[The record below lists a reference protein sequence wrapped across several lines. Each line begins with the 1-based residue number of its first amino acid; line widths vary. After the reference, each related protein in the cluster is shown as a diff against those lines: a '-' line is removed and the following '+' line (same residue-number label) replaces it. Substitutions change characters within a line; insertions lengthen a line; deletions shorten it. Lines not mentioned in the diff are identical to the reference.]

1 MPDLSNRS
9 DKMSFI
15 AGSGEMAQRIQRF
28 DWAKHPFGPPEDW
41 PQSLRSAVGICLQS
55 AFPTAIYWGPEL
67 RLLYNDAWAPIPGPR
82 HPAALGKPAQEV
94 WADIWDIIWP
104 QFRSLLETGDGFFA
118 ENQLLPMRRYG
129 FEEETYWS
137 YSFSAI
143 RGEDGRIAGIFNCG
157 YETTETV
164 LGQRRLAFMLDF
176 SERLHD
182 QSEPEAATETAAAL
196 LGRHLQAVHV
206 GYCEAD
212 DGGDLNLLHGWAA
225 EGLPPAPAG
234 LRLSDFG
241 PAVARNLA
249 KGQAV
254 RIDDVESYSGTAGPG
269 PADTFARLRSRAGVF
284 VPWMQGDRLAA
295 ALFLL
300 TAEPRRWSGS
310 DVVTLQEAMET
321 AHNTIVI
328 LRNEERQALLMREID
343 HRAKNA
349 LAVVQAVVHLSQ
361 AEDMDDFRRVV
372 EDRIASLSRAHDLLA
387 ESRWQGLE
395 LRNLIEQELR
405 AFGGDGGRRVRLG
418 GPALRLPPQLAQT
431 VALALHELTTNAAK
445 YGALKG
451 NGGRLDVI
459 WENDGGRRLV
469 LDWRETAAEPI
480 SPPSGRGGFGSELL
494 NKSIRGQ
501 LGGEIDFDWDP
512 GGLKCRL
519 VLPLQQRDRGTEGA
533 AARPGTPAAT
543 PRSDAAKGL
552 PRLLLAEDEPLVAM
566 DLEARLEGFGYD
578 IVATVDNLTAALQV
592 AEDDLPD
599 VALLDANLHGESS
612 LPAALVLT
620 RRGVPVVFITGYDR
634 MENLPEELAG
644 VPRLSKPILDATLR
658 ETLAAALSSGN
669 DRPDN
674 ADLDSRP
681 INTA

>member
-1 MPDLSNRS
+1 
-9 DKMSFI
+9 
-15 AGSGEMAQRIQRF
+15 
-28 DWAKHPFGPPEDW
+28 
-41 PQSLRSAVGICLQS
+41 
-55 AFPTAIYWGPEL
+55 
-67 RLLYNDAWAPIPGPR
+67 
-82 HPAALGKPAQEV
+82 
-94 WADIWDIIWP
+94 
-104 QFRSLLETGDGFFA
+104 
-118 ENQLLPMRRYG
+118 
-129 FEEETYWS
+129 
-137 YSFSAI
+137 
-143 RGEDGRIAGIFNCG
+143 
-157 YETTETV
+157 
-164 LGQRRLAFMLDF
+164 
-176 SERLHD
+176 
-182 QSEPEAATETAAAL
+182 
-196 LGRHLQAVHV
+196 
-206 GYCEAD
+206 
-212 DGGDLNLLHGWAA
+212 
-225 EGLPPAPAG
+225 
-234 LRLSDFG
+234 LSDFG

-405 AFGGDGGRRVRLG
+405 AFGGDGGRRVRLD

-451 NGGRLDVI
+451 NGGKLDVI

-533 AARPGTPAAT
+533 AARPDTPAAT
-543 PRSDAAKGL
+543 PRSNAAKGL

-592 AEDDLPD
+592 AEDDPPD

-612 LPAALVLT
+612 LPAALALT

-634 MENLPEELAG
+634 MENLPEELAEL
-644 VPRLSKPILDATLR
+644 PRLSKPILDATLR

-669 DRPDN
+669 DRPDS
-674 ADLDSRP
+674 AGPVSRP